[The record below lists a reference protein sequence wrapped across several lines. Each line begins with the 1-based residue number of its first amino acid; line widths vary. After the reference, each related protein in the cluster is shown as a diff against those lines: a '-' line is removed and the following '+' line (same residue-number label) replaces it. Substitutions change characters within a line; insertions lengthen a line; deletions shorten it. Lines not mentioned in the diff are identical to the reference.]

1 MESQTMVGRI
11 TRRRRKHMC
20 PEVGAKEI
28 CKGPH
33 EGMPQGSLNAME
45 ERQEAQAS
53 QDQAAAVA
61 KIC

>member
-1 MESQTMVGRI
+1 
-11 TRRRRKHMC
+11 MC

>member
-1 MESQTMVGRI
+1 MRE
-11 TRRRRKHMC
+11 C
-20 PEVGAKEI
+20 PKL
-28 CKGPH
+28 
-33 EGMPQGSLNAME
+33 GSLNAME